1 MKTITGWFRHQL
13 DNPQV
18 VYLALLVAGI
28 FLVIYFFGNMLAP
41 VLAGVVIAYLLE
53 GIVKVLQR
61 NHIPRMAAMLIVFC
75 IFMLLLLMIFFA
87 LIPLLSSQLT
97 QLVQQIPVMLGKGQS
112 ALLEL
117 PQRYPDLFSIEQ
129 INEIASALR
138 SDITGYGQN
147 LLTYSV
153 SSVIGII
160 TFLVYVILVPILVFF
175 FLKDKDVLINWFS
188 SRLPQERKLADR
200 VWVDVN
206 KQIAN
211 YIRGKILEIL
221 MVSFVTFVTF
231 SFLHLEYALLLAVLV
246 GLSVVIPYVGAA
258 VVTVPVLLIA
268 WFQWGWGSEFVYIA
282 VAYLIIQA
290 LDGNLLVPLLFSEVV
305 NLHPVAI
312 IVAVLIF
319 GGLWGI
325 LGVFFAIPLATLVQ
339 AIMSAWPQGGKGA
352 IPLKS

>member
-1 MKTITGWFRHQL
+1 MKTITNWFRHQL

-18 VYLALLVAGI
+18 VYLALLVASI
-28 FLVIYFFGNMLAP
+28 FLIIYFFGNMLAP
-41 VLAGVVIAYLLE
+41 VLAGVVIAYLLD

-75 IFMLLLLMIFFA
+75 IFMLSLLVIFFA
-87 LIPLLSSQLT
+87 FIPLLSSQFT
-97 QLVQQIPVMLGKGQS
+97 QLVQQIPVMLGRGQS

-153 SSVIGII
+153 SSVVGII

-188 SRLPQERKLADR
+188 SRLPQDRRLADR

-206 KQIAN
+206 MQIAN

-221 MVSFVTFVTF
+221 IVSFVTFITF
-231 SFLHLEYALLLAVLV
+231 SFLRLEYALLLAVMV

-268 WFQWGWGSEFVYIA
+268 WFQWGWGSEFVYVA

-305 NLHPVAI
+305 NLHPIAI

-319 GGLWGI
+319 GGLWGT

-339 AIMSAWPQGGKGA
+339 AIMSVWPQGGRRGYTA
-352 IPLKS
+352 